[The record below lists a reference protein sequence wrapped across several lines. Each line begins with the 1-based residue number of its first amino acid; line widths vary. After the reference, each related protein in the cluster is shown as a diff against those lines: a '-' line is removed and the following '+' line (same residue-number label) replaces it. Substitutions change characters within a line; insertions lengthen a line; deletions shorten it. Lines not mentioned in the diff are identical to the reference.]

1 MQKAKKKQKN
11 QAPIGTIV
19 LAGALVLVI
28 FISMFIPKPKEQ
40 YRAVYIDSFDTAT
53 QIIGWDESEEE
64 FHRKADVL
72 NEKLIY
78 MKHCPIKEHLGG
90 DCSRCKYTTGI
101 TLSLAGRKFNLKRK
115 KLASCLFYL
124 EDQEKYSFASEGF
137 GRVMQVV

>member
-53 QIIGWDESEEE
+53 QIIGFDDSEEA
-64 FHRKADVL
+64 FRKKADIL

-78 MKHCPIKEHLGG
+78 
-90 DCSRCKYTTGI
+90 
-101 TLSLAGRKFNLKRK
+101 
-115 KLASCLFYL
+115 
-124 EDQEKYSFASEGF
+124 
-137 GRVMQVV
+137 